1 MKIDYFCFSVPS
13 LGTTDYSISENDD
26 ENTIWIKTKE
36 QELMNAAKAN
46 NMLIVF
52 DRSTKKFYM
61 DSEEINVKDK
71 IIFPR
76 SFISSEKELLNQLDK
91 NGALSI
97 QTKEDLEII
106 MNWPQKIQPAH
117 RKIIQ
122 TTYEDFQNN
131 IEKYKSIFKNIFFK
145 TAKKSNTHCIL
156 KYFGYIDLEGEKYF
170 VTKPTLWNVSLKDFI
185 FLSDVFESIEDD
197 ENDWDEDENL
207 DESKTVQKIN
217 KMNSDNPVTMSNQT
231 SPEDGKNKKELD
243 KKSKLI
249 IAGACGIA
257 ALVVIIIIVIAVNM
271 NSKNKKSYKYN
282 LEKGTQYYNTQDYD
296 NAVTYL
302 TKAYNTNDGK
312 KNADMMY
319 ELADALV
326 HVNQNDKAIEV
337 LKSALSYDKMNEKA
351 LPLLAKLYQ
360 DEKKGTELSELIK
373 KYKGTKNE
381 ALLSDYKV
389 DEPTS
394 SENPGSF
401 EDSVEIN
408 LMASDGC
415 TIYYTTDGSEP
426 TTKSS
431 KYSSAIKIEK
441 DDVTVKAIAVNSI
454 GVASDVAEFKYSI
467 SLKAPDAPVLNPSES
482 DVKVGT
488 KIVIEG
494 LADDEKAYYTLN
506 GSTPSANSSQYSG
519 GITLDKAGNYV
530 VSVIVINKHNLSSPV
545 TRVSYNV
552 SEEKTYTKDEAESI
566 LMKRLVSNNKVSQ
579 SGTMVGGGGTAKLVY
594 QNTTTISGT
603 KMYYIRLDVN
613 SGNSTKTEGYY
624 GVGVNN
630 GQCYVITDNNGSLS
644 AVQY

>member
-1 MKIDYFCFSVPS
+1 MSDKDNFDI
-13 LGTTDYSISENDD
+13 DD
-26 ENTIWIKTKE
+26 ELARSLERLVEEETNVAKAAYSEDKIKAEDIKKEPENINLGATQMVDKDKVKSLTSAIKLNDEQDIKTIE
-36 QELMNAAKAN
+36 DTSDFTIDVPYVGNASKN
-46 NMLIVF
+46 TTSIK
-52 DRSTKKFYM
+52 S
-61 DSEEINVKDK
+61 VK
-71 IIFPR
+71 
-76 SFISSEKELLNQLDK
+76 
-91 NGALSI
+91 
-97 QTKEDLEII
+97 
-106 MNWPQKIQPAH
+106 
-117 RKIIQ
+117 
-122 TTYEDFQNN
+122 
-131 IEKYKSIFKNIFFK
+131 
-145 TAKKSNTHCIL
+145 
-156 KYFGYIDLEGEKYF
+156 
-170 VTKPTLWNVSLKDFI
+170 
-185 FLSDVFESIEDD
+185 IEDD

-207 DESKTVQKIN
+207 DESKTVQKTN

-326 HVNQNDKAIEV
+326 HVNQDDKAIEV

-431 KYSSAIKIEK
+431 KYSSTIKIEK

-566 LMKRLVSNNKVSQ
+566 LMKRFVSNNKVSQ

>member
-1 MKIDYFCFSVPS
+1 MSDKDNFDI
-13 LGTTDYSISENDD
+13 DD
-26 ENTIWIKTKE
+26 ELARSLERLVEEETNVAKAAYSEDKIKAEDIKKEPENINLGATQMVDKDKVKSLTSAIKLNDEQDIKTIE
-36 QELMNAAKAN
+36 DTSDFTIDVPYVGNASKN
-46 NMLIVF
+46 TTSIK
-52 DRSTKKFYM
+52 S
-61 DSEEINVKDK
+61 VK
-71 IIFPR
+71 
-76 SFISSEKELLNQLDK
+76 
-91 NGALSI
+91 
-97 QTKEDLEII
+97 
-106 MNWPQKIQPAH
+106 
-117 RKIIQ
+117 
-122 TTYEDFQNN
+122 
-131 IEKYKSIFKNIFFK
+131 
-145 TAKKSNTHCIL
+145 
-156 KYFGYIDLEGEKYF
+156 
-170 VTKPTLWNVSLKDFI
+170 
-185 FLSDVFESIEDD
+185 IEDD

-408 LMASDGC
+408 LMASDVC

-431 KYSSAIKIEK
+431 KYSSTIKIEK

-566 LMKRLVSNNKVSQ
+566 LMKRFVSNNKVSQ

>member
-1 MKIDYFCFSVPS
+1 MSDKDNFDI
-13 LGTTDYSISENDD
+13 DD
-26 ENTIWIKTKE
+26 ELARSLERLVEEETNV
-36 QELMNAAKAN
+36 AKAA
-46 NMLIVF
+46 
-52 DRSTKKFYM
+52 Y
-61 DSEEINVKDK
+61 SEDK
-71 IIFPR
+71 IKAEDIK
-76 SFISSEKELLNQLDK
+76 KEPENVNLGATQMVDRDKVKSLTSAIKLDDDDEQDVKTDDDTSDFTIDVPYVGNASK
-91 NGALSI
+91 NTASKNTVSI
-97 QTKEDLEII
+97 
-106 MNWPQKIQPAH
+106 
-117 RKIIQ
+117 
-122 TTYEDFQNN
+122 
-131 IEKYKSIFKNIFFK
+131 
-145 TAKKSNTHCIL
+145 
-156 KYFGYIDLEGEKYF
+156 
-170 VTKPTLWNVSLKDFI
+170 KPVK
-185 FLSDVFESIEDD
+185 IEDD
-197 ENDWDEDENL
+197 ETDGDEDENP
-207 DESKTVQKIN
+207 DENKAGQKTNQIN
-217 KMNSDNPVTMSNQT
+217 
-231 SPEDGKNKKELD
+231 PEGGKNKKELD

-257 ALVVIIIIVIAVNM
+257 ALVVIIIIVVAVNM

-302 TKAYNTNDGK
+302 TKAYNTSDGK

-454 GVASDVAEFKYSI
+454 GVSSDVAEFKYSI

-566 LMKRLVSNNKVSQ
+566 LMKRLISNNKVSQ
-579 SGTMVGGGGTAKLVY
+579 SGTMVSGGGTAKLVY

>member
-1 MKIDYFCFSVPS
+1 MSDKDNFDI
-13 LGTTDYSISENDD
+13 DD
-26 ENTIWIKTKE
+26 ELARSLERLVEEETNVAKAAYSEDKIKAEDIKKEPENINLGATQMVDKDKVKSLTSAIKLNDEQDIKTVE
-36 QELMNAAKAN
+36 DTSDFTIDVPYVGNASKN
-46 NMLIVF
+46 TTPIK
-52 DRSTKKFYM
+52 S
-61 DSEEINVKDK
+61 VK
-71 IIFPR
+71 
-76 SFISSEKELLNQLDK
+76 
-91 NGALSI
+91 
-97 QTKEDLEII
+97 
-106 MNWPQKIQPAH
+106 
-117 RKIIQ
+117 
-122 TTYEDFQNN
+122 
-131 IEKYKSIFKNIFFK
+131 
-145 TAKKSNTHCIL
+145 
-156 KYFGYIDLEGEKYF
+156 
-170 VTKPTLWNVSLKDFI
+170 
-185 FLSDVFESIEDD
+185 IEDD

-231 SPEDGKNKKELD
+231 SPEDGNNKKELD

-326 HVNQNDKAIEV
+326 HVKQNDKAIEV

-431 KYSSAIKIEK
+431 KYSSTIKIEK

-566 LMKRLVSNNKVSQ
+566 LMKRFVSNNKVSQ

>member
-1 MKIDYFCFSVPS
+1 MSDKDNFDI
-13 LGTTDYSISENDD
+13 DD
-26 ENTIWIKTKE
+26 ELARSLERLVEEETNVAKAAYSEDKIKAEDIKKEPENINLGATQMVDKDKVKSLTSAIKLNDEQDIKTIE
-36 QELMNAAKAN
+36 DTSDFTIDVPYVGNASKN
-46 NMLIVF
+46 TTSIK
-52 DRSTKKFYM
+52 S
-61 DSEEINVKDK
+61 VK
-71 IIFPR
+71 
-76 SFISSEKELLNQLDK
+76 
-91 NGALSI
+91 
-97 QTKEDLEII
+97 
-106 MNWPQKIQPAH
+106 
-117 RKIIQ
+117 
-122 TTYEDFQNN
+122 
-131 IEKYKSIFKNIFFK
+131 
-145 TAKKSNTHCIL
+145 
-156 KYFGYIDLEGEKYF
+156 
-170 VTKPTLWNVSLKDFI
+170 
-185 FLSDVFESIEDD
+185 IEDD

-207 DESKTVQKIN
+207 DESKTVQKTN

-494 LADDEKAYYTLN
+494 LTDDEKAYYTLN

-566 LMKRLVSNNKVSQ
+566 LMKRFVSNNKVSQ

>member
-1 MKIDYFCFSVPS
+1 MSDKDNFDI
-13 LGTTDYSISENDD
+13 DD
-26 ENTIWIKTKE
+26 ELARSLERLVEEETNVAKAAYSEDKIKAEDIKKEPENINLGATQMVDKDKVKSLTSAIKLNDEQDIKTVE
-36 QELMNAAKAN
+36 DTSDFTIDVPYVGNASKN
-46 NMLIVF
+46 TTSIK
-52 DRSTKKFYM
+52 S
-61 DSEEINVKDK
+61 VK
-71 IIFPR
+71 
-76 SFISSEKELLNQLDK
+76 L
-91 NGALSI
+91 
-97 QTKEDLEII
+97 
-106 MNWPQKIQPAH
+106 
-117 RKIIQ
+117 
-122 TTYEDFQNN
+122 
-131 IEKYKSIFKNIFFK
+131 
-145 TAKKSNTHCIL
+145 
-156 KYFGYIDLEGEKYF
+156 
-170 VTKPTLWNVSLKDFI
+170 
-185 FLSDVFESIEDD
+185 EDD
-197 ENDWDEDENL
+197 ENDWDEDENP
-207 DESKTVQKIN
+207 DGSKTVQKTN

-231 SPEDGKNKKELD
+231 SPEGGKNKKELD

-282 LEKGTQYYNTQDYD
+282 LEKGTQYYNTQEYD

-394 SENPGSF
+394 SENPGNF

-441 DDVTVKAIAVNSI
+441 DNVTVKAIAVDSI

-519 GITLDKAGNYV
+519 GITLDKVGNYV
-530 VSVIVINKHNLSSPV
+530 ISVIVINKHNLSSPV

>member
-1 MKIDYFCFSVPS
+1 MSDKDNFDI
-13 LGTTDYSISENDD
+13 DD
-26 ENTIWIKTKE
+26 ELARSLERLVEEETNVAKAAYSEDKIKAEDIKKEPENINLGATQMVDKDKVKSLTSAIKLNDEQDIKTIE
-36 QELMNAAKAN
+36 DTSDFTIDVPYVGNASKN
-46 NMLIVF
+46 TTSIK
-52 DRSTKKFYM
+52 S
-61 DSEEINVKDK
+61 VK
-71 IIFPR
+71 
-76 SFISSEKELLNQLDK
+76 
-91 NGALSI
+91 
-97 QTKEDLEII
+97 
-106 MNWPQKIQPAH
+106 
-117 RKIIQ
+117 
-122 TTYEDFQNN
+122 
-131 IEKYKSIFKNIFFK
+131 
-145 TAKKSNTHCIL
+145 
-156 KYFGYIDLEGEKYF
+156 
-170 VTKPTLWNVSLKDFI
+170 
-185 FLSDVFESIEDD
+185 IEDD

-207 DESKTVQKIN
+207 DESKIVQKTN

-271 NSKNKKSYKYN
+271 NSKN
-282 LEKGTQYYNTQDYD
+282 

-552 SEEKTYTKDEAESI
+552 SEEKTYTMDEAESI

>member
-1 MKIDYFCFSVPS
+1 MSDKDNFDI
-13 LGTTDYSISENDD
+13 DD
-26 ENTIWIKTKE
+26 ELARSLERLVEEETNVAKAAYSEDKIKAEDIKKEPENINLGATQMVDKDKVKSLTSAIKLNDEQDIKTVE
-36 QELMNAAKAN
+36 DTSDFTIDVPYVGNASKN
-46 NMLIVF
+46 TTPIK
-52 DRSTKKFYM
+52 S
-61 DSEEINVKDK
+61 VK
-71 IIFPR
+71 
-76 SFISSEKELLNQLDK
+76 
-91 NGALSI
+91 
-97 QTKEDLEII
+97 
-106 MNWPQKIQPAH
+106 
-117 RKIIQ
+117 
-122 TTYEDFQNN
+122 
-131 IEKYKSIFKNIFFK
+131 
-145 TAKKSNTHCIL
+145 
-156 KYFGYIDLEGEKYF
+156 
-170 VTKPTLWNVSLKDFI
+170 
-185 FLSDVFESIEDD
+185 IEDD

-431 KYSSAIKIEK
+431 KYSSTIKIEK

-519 GITLDKAGNYV
+519 GITLDKARNYV

-566 LMKRLVSNNKVSQ
+566 LMKRFVSNNKVSQ

>member
-1 MKIDYFCFSVPS
+1 MSDKDNFDI
-13 LGTTDYSISENDD
+13 DD
-26 ENTIWIKTKE
+26 ELARSLERLVEEETNVAKAAYSEDKIKAEDIKKEPENINLGATQMVDKDKVKSLTSAIKLNDEQDIKTIE
-36 QELMNAAKAN
+36 DTSDFTIDVPYVGNASKN
-46 NMLIVF
+46 TTSIK
-52 DRSTKKFYM
+52 S
-61 DSEEINVKDK
+61 VK
-71 IIFPR
+71 
-76 SFISSEKELLNQLDK
+76 
-91 NGALSI
+91 
-97 QTKEDLEII
+97 
-106 MNWPQKIQPAH
+106 
-117 RKIIQ
+117 
-122 TTYEDFQNN
+122 
-131 IEKYKSIFKNIFFK
+131 
-145 TAKKSNTHCIL
+145 
-156 KYFGYIDLEGEKYF
+156 
-170 VTKPTLWNVSLKDFI
+170 
-185 FLSDVFESIEDD
+185 IEDD

-207 DESKTVQKIN
+207 DESKTVQKTN

-431 KYSSAIKIEK
+431 KYSSTIKIEK

-566 LMKRLVSNNKVSQ
+566 LMKRFVSNNKVSQ

>member
-1 MKIDYFCFSVPS
+1 MSDKDNFDI
-13 LGTTDYSISENDD
+13 DD
-26 ENTIWIKTKE
+26 ELARSLERLVEEETNVAKAAYSEDKIKAEDIKKEPENINLGATQMVDKDKVKSLTSAIKLNDEQDIKTIE
-36 QELMNAAKAN
+36 DTSDFTIDVPYVGNASKN
-46 NMLIVF
+46 TTSIK
-52 DRSTKKFYM
+52 S
-61 DSEEINVKDK
+61 VK
-71 IIFPR
+71 
-76 SFISSEKELLNQLDK
+76 
-91 NGALSI
+91 
-97 QTKEDLEII
+97 
-106 MNWPQKIQPAH
+106 
-117 RKIIQ
+117 
-122 TTYEDFQNN
+122 
-131 IEKYKSIFKNIFFK
+131 
-145 TAKKSNTHCIL
+145 
-156 KYFGYIDLEGEKYF
+156 
-170 VTKPTLWNVSLKDFI
+170 
-185 FLSDVFESIEDD
+185 IEDD

-207 DESKTVQKIN
+207 DESKTVQKTN

-231 SPEDGKNKKELD
+231 SPEDRKNKKELD

-566 LMKRLVSNNKVSQ
+566 LMKRFVSNNKVSQ

>member
-1 MKIDYFCFSVPS
+1 MSDKDNFDI
-13 LGTTDYSISENDD
+13 DD
-26 ENTIWIKTKE
+26 ELARSLERLVEEETNVAKAAYSEDKIKAEDIKKEPENINLGATQMVDKDKVKSLTSAIKLNDEQDIKTIE
-36 QELMNAAKAN
+36 DTSDFTIDVPYVGNASKN
-46 NMLIVF
+46 TTSIK
-52 DRSTKKFYM
+52 S
-61 DSEEINVKDK
+61 VK
-71 IIFPR
+71 
-76 SFISSEKELLNQLDK
+76 
-91 NGALSI
+91 
-97 QTKEDLEII
+97 
-106 MNWPQKIQPAH
+106 
-117 RKIIQ
+117 
-122 TTYEDFQNN
+122 
-131 IEKYKSIFKNIFFK
+131 
-145 TAKKSNTHCIL
+145 
-156 KYFGYIDLEGEKYF
+156 
-170 VTKPTLWNVSLKDFI
+170 
-185 FLSDVFESIEDD
+185 IEDD

-207 DESKTVQKIN
+207 DESKIVQKTN

-326 HVNQNDKAIEV
+326 HVKQNDKAIEV

-566 LMKRLVSNNKVSQ
+566 LMKRFVSNNKVSQ

>member
-1 MKIDYFCFSVPS
+1 MSDKDNFDI
-13 LGTTDYSISENDD
+13 DD
-26 ENTIWIKTKE
+26 ELARSLERLVEEETNVAKAAYSEDKIKAEDIKKEPENINLGATQMVDKDKVKSLTSAIKLNDEQDIKTVE
-36 QELMNAAKAN
+36 DTSDFTIDVPYVGNASKN
-46 NMLIVF
+46 TTSIK
-52 DRSTKKFYM
+52 S
-61 DSEEINVKDK
+61 VK
-71 IIFPR
+71 
-76 SFISSEKELLNQLDK
+76 
-91 NGALSI
+91 
-97 QTKEDLEII
+97 
-106 MNWPQKIQPAH
+106 
-117 RKIIQ
+117 
-122 TTYEDFQNN
+122 
-131 IEKYKSIFKNIFFK
+131 
-145 TAKKSNTHCIL
+145 
-156 KYFGYIDLEGEKYF
+156 
-170 VTKPTLWNVSLKDFI
+170 
-185 FLSDVFESIEDD
+185 IEDD

-431 KYSSAIKIEK
+431 KYSSTIKIEK

-566 LMKRLVSNNKVSQ
+566 LMKRFVSNNKVSQ

>member
-1 MKIDYFCFSVPS
+1 M
-13 LGTTDYSISENDD
+13 
-26 ENTIWIKTKE
+26 
-36 QELMNAAKAN
+36 
-46 NMLIVF
+46 
-52 DRSTKKFYM
+52 
-61 DSEEINVKDK
+61 
-71 IIFPR
+71 
-76 SFISSEKELLNQLDK
+76 
-91 NGALSI
+91 
-97 QTKEDLEII
+97 
-106 MNWPQKIQPAH
+106 
-117 RKIIQ
+117 
-122 TTYEDFQNN
+122 
-131 IEKYKSIFKNIFFK
+131 
-145 TAKKSNTHCIL
+145 
-156 KYFGYIDLEGEKYF
+156 
-170 VTKPTLWNVSLKDFI
+170 
-185 FLSDVFESIEDD
+185 
-197 ENDWDEDENL
+197 
-207 DESKTVQKIN
+207 QKIN

-231 SPEDGKNKKELD
+231 SPEDGNNKKELD

-326 HVNQNDKAIEV
+326 HVKQNDKAIEV

-431 KYSSAIKIEK
+431 KYSSTIKIEK

>member
-1 MKIDYFCFSVPS
+1 MSDKDNFDI
-13 LGTTDYSISENDD
+13 DD
-26 ENTIWIKTKE
+26 ELARSLERLVEEETNVAKAAYSEDKIKAEDIKKEPENINLGATQMVDKDKVKSLTSAIKLNDEQDIKTVE
-36 QELMNAAKAN
+36 DTSDFTIYVPYVGNALKN
-46 NMLIVF
+46 TTSIK
-52 DRSTKKFYM
+52 S
-61 DSEEINVKDK
+61 VK
-71 IIFPR
+71 
-76 SFISSEKELLNQLDK
+76 
-91 NGALSI
+91 
-97 QTKEDLEII
+97 
-106 MNWPQKIQPAH
+106 
-117 RKIIQ
+117 
-122 TTYEDFQNN
+122 
-131 IEKYKSIFKNIFFK
+131 
-145 TAKKSNTHCIL
+145 
-156 KYFGYIDLEGEKYF
+156 
-170 VTKPTLWNVSLKDFI
+170 
-185 FLSDVFESIEDD
+185 IEDD

-326 HVNQNDKAIEV
+326 HVKQNDKAIEV

-431 KYSSAIKIEK
+431 KYSSTIKIEK

-467 SLKAPDAPVLNPSES
+467 SLKAPDAPVLNPSE
-482 DVKVGT
+482 
-488 KIVIEG
+488 
-494 LADDEKAYYTLN
+494 
-506 GSTPSANSSQYSG
+506 
-519 GITLDKAGNYV
+519 
-530 VSVIVINKHNLSSPV
+530 
-545 TRVSYNV
+545 
-552 SEEKTYTKDEAESI
+552 
-566 LMKRLVSNNKVSQ
+566 
-579 SGTMVGGGGTAKLVY
+579 
-594 QNTTTISGT
+594 
-603 KMYYIRLDVN
+603 
-613 SGNSTKTEGYY
+613 
-624 GVGVNN
+624 
-630 GQCYVITDNNGSLS
+630 
-644 AVQY
+644 

>member
-1 MKIDYFCFSVPS
+1 MSDKDNFDI
-13 LGTTDYSISENDD
+13 DD
-26 ENTIWIKTKE
+26 ELARSLERLVEEETNVAKAAYSEDKIKAEDIKKEPENINLGATQMVDKDKVKSLTSAIKLNDEQDIKTIE
-36 QELMNAAKAN
+36 DTSDFTIDVPYVGNASKN
-46 NMLIVF
+46 TTSIK
-52 DRSTKKFYM
+52 S
-61 DSEEINVKDK
+61 VK
-71 IIFPR
+71 
-76 SFISSEKELLNQLDK
+76 
-91 NGALSI
+91 
-97 QTKEDLEII
+97 
-106 MNWPQKIQPAH
+106 
-117 RKIIQ
+117 
-122 TTYEDFQNN
+122 
-131 IEKYKSIFKNIFFK
+131 
-145 TAKKSNTHCIL
+145 
-156 KYFGYIDLEGEKYF
+156 
-170 VTKPTLWNVSLKDFI
+170 
-185 FLSDVFESIEDD
+185 IEDD

-566 LMKRLVSNNKVSQ
+566 LMKRLVSNYKVSQ

>member
-1 MKIDYFCFSVPS
+1 MSDKDNFDI
-13 LGTTDYSISENDD
+13 DD
-26 ENTIWIKTKE
+26 ELARSLERLVEEETNVAKAAYSEDKIKAEDIKKEPENINLGATQMVDKDKVKSLTSAIKLNDEQDIKTIE
-36 QELMNAAKAN
+36 DTSDFTIDVPYVGNASKN
-46 NMLIVF
+46 TTSIK
-52 DRSTKKFYM
+52 S
-61 DSEEINVKDK
+61 VK
-71 IIFPR
+71 
-76 SFISSEKELLNQLDK
+76 
-91 NGALSI
+91 
-97 QTKEDLEII
+97 
-106 MNWPQKIQPAH
+106 
-117 RKIIQ
+117 
-122 TTYEDFQNN
+122 
-131 IEKYKSIFKNIFFK
+131 
-145 TAKKSNTHCIL
+145 
-156 KYFGYIDLEGEKYF
+156 
-170 VTKPTLWNVSLKDFI
+170 
-185 FLSDVFESIEDD
+185 IEDD

-249 IAGACGIA
+249 IVGACGIA

-431 KYSSAIKIEK
+431 KYSSTIKIEK

-566 LMKRLVSNNKVSQ
+566 LMKRFVSNNKVSQ